1 MGLFGPK
8 VELINNKVKIIGF
21 PIYQFRADLKRKW
34 KTSKLLNLY
43 ELSFNWYNRNG
54 TLVFHEFFLPEMV
67 YILDQFPKR
76 KMYADLKKELYKCT
90 WLSQTLQEFT
100 SRVDFNKLNMLK
112 RSLRPW
118 QLEFLKVYD
127 QKRQQ
132 YNLKGYLNAFQQGLG
147 KTTTAIALMHCL
159 NKDKIIVIAPNNT
172 IYATWV
178 NEITEI
184 FPDKQD
190 IWTHHNQIKN
200 AKWYLINYESMNK
213 IVELANKDEFR
224 NCNVGIIID
233 EIHHFRNKET
243 DRSQNAFK
251 IAELTQCSDLLALSG
266 TPIKAL
272 GSEMLPLMKL
282 IDPLFH
288 TEIEDTFKEAFGL
301 SSLAVTDVIANRLGI
316 VMYRLTKEAAM
327 TLPEKTEETIKVK
340 IPNGKKYTMP
350 EMEKVIRTFT
360 TDRQK
365 FYNDNKYKYE
375 KDYKEA
381 LEYFEKNG
389 IYDKEAYQEYQE
401 MVREIILG
409 NAGQHG
415 QINNDMTIIIKTV
428 NIYEKRVIEPVLPSE
443 LRKRFR
449 KAKSVV
455 KYVHLVIMGEVLGGL
470 LPKYRAELYKE
481 IIEYGPIVKLIQSAI
496 KKSIIFTTYGSV
508 VESSEKILKKNNF
521 NPVLIYQRT
530 AKDRDKNIKLFKEN
544 EKINPMVT
552 TIQMMSTGVT
562 LNEANVVIFAPT
574 PFRYTDY
581 EQASDR
587 CHRIGQTDPVFIY
600 TLVLDTDGVP
610 NLSTR
615 IDDISNW
622 SKELFQKIVGV
633 KVDKIDLEEVVEAG
647 QENVYMSPEEKD
659 QWLSAYDV
667 L

>member
-8 VELINNKVKIIGF
+8 IEVVNNRVKIIGF

-34 KTSKLLNLY
+34 KSNKLLNLY

-67 YILDQFPKR
+67 YILDQLPKR
-76 KMYADLKKELYKCT
+76 KMYADLRKELYRCT
-90 WLSQTLQEFT
+90 WLQQTLQDFGN
-100 SRVDFNKLNMLK
+100 RVDFNKLHDLTRTLK
-112 RSLRPW
+112 PW
-118 QLEFLKVYD
+118 QQKFLEIYD
-127 QKRQQ
+127 QRRQQ

-147 KTTTAIALMHCL
+147 KTGTAIALMHCL
-159 NKDKIIVIAPNNT
+159 NKEKIIVVAPNNT

-178 NEITEI
+178 NEINEWLKT
-184 FPDKQD
+184 PQV
-190 IWTHHNQIKN
+190 IWTQHNPVKN
-200 AKWYLINYESMNK
+200 ARWYLINYESMSK
-213 IVELANKDEFR
+213 IVELCNSGEFK
-224 NCNVGIIID
+224 NYDIGIVID
-233 EIHHFRNKET
+233 EIHHFRNKDT

-251 IAELTQCSDLLALSG
+251 IAEMTQSTDILAMSG

-272 GSEMLPLMKL
+272 GSEMIPLMRL

-288 TEIEDTFKEAFGL
+288 TEIEDIFKDAFGL
-301 SSLAVTDVIANRLGI
+301 SSLSVTDIIANRLGI
-316 VMYRLTKEAAM
+316 VMFRLTKEEVM
-327 TLPEKTEETIKVK
+327 TMPEKTEETIKVK

-350 EMEKVIRTFT
+350 EMEKVIRSFTFE
-360 TDRQK
+360 RQK
-365 FYNDNKYKYE
+365 YYSENKAMYE
-375 KDYKEA
+375 KDYKDG
-381 LEYFEKNG
+381 LDYFEKFG
-389 IYDKEAYQEYQE
+389 KYDKEGYEEYKS
-401 MVREIILG
+401 MVKDIIH
-409 NAGQHG
+409 NTQSSM
-415 QINNDMTIIIKTV
+415 IDISTIIKTV
-428 NIYEKRVIEPVLPSE
+428 NVYEKRVILPVLQGD
-443 LRKRFR
+443 LKKRFR

-455 KYVHLVIMGEVLGGL
+455 KYVNLVIMGEVLGGI
-470 LPKYRAELYKE
+470 LPKYRAELYKD
-481 IIEYGPIVKLIQSAI
+481 IIEYGPVIKLIKSAI

-508 VESSEKILKKNNF
+508 VENSERVLKKNHF
-521 NPVLIYQRT
+521 SPILIYQKT

-581 EQASDR
+581 EQAYSR
-587 CHRIGQTDPVFIY
+587 CYRIGQTDPVFIY
-600 TLVLDTDGVP
+600 TLVLDTGGTP

-622 SKELFQKIVGV
+622 SKELFQKIVGT

-647 QENVYMSPEEKD
+647 QENMYILPEEKD
-659 QWLSAYDV
+659 QWFSAFDV

>member
-8 VELINNKVKIIGF
+8 VELVNNKVKIIGF

-76 KMYADLKKELYKCT
+76 KMYADLKKELYKYT
-90 WLSQTLQEFT
+90 WLSQTIQEFPN
-100 SRVDFNKLNMLK
+100 RVDFNKLRDFKRTLK
-112 RSLRPW
+112 PW
-118 QLEFLKVYD
+118 QQKFLEVYD
-127 QKRQQ
+127 QRRQQ
-132 YNLKGYLNAFQQGLG
+132 YNLKGYLNAFEQGLG
-147 KTTTAIALMHCL
+147 KSTCAIALMHCL
-159 NKDKIIVIAPNNT
+159 NKDKIIIVAPNNT

-178 NEITEI
+178 NEISECLKDTQ
-184 FPDKQD
+184 K
-190 IWTHHNQIKN
+190 IWTQHNPINN
-200 AKWYLINYESMNK
+200 ARWYLINYESMNK
-213 IVELANKDEFR
+213 VVELANSGEFK
-224 NCNVGIIID
+224 NSNVGIVID
-233 EIHHFRNKET
+233 EIHHFRNKDT

-251 IAELTQCSDLLALSG
+251 LAELTQSTDILAMSG

-272 GSEMLPLMKL
+272 GSEMLPLMRL

-288 TEIEDTFKEAFGL
+288 TEIEDIFKDAFGM
-301 SSLAVTDVIANRLGI
+301 SSIAVTDVIANRLGI
-316 VMYRLTKEAAM
+316 VMFRLTKDEVM
-327 TLPEKTEETIKVK
+327 TMPEKTEETIKVK

-350 EMEKVIRTFT
+350 EMEKVIRSFT
-360 TDRQK
+360 IERQK
-365 FYNDNKYKYE
+365 FYSDNKAKYE
-375 KDYKEA
+375 KDYRDGLA
-381 LEYFEKNG
+381 YFEQFGN
-389 IYDKEAYQEYQE
+389 YDKEAYEDYKL
-401 MVREIILG
+401 MVRDI
-409 NAGQHG
+409 
-415 QINNDMTIIIKTV
+415 INNTQTSMVDISTIIKTV
-428 NIYEKRVIEPVLPSE
+428 NVYEKNVILPVLPGE
-443 LRKRFR
+443 IKKLFR

-455 KYVHLVIMGEVLGGL
+455 KYSNLVIMGEVLGGI

-481 IIEYGPIVKLIQSAI
+481 IIEYGPVIKLIQSGI

-508 VESSEKILKKNNF
+508 VENSEKILKKNKF
-521 NPVLIYQRT
+521 NPVLVYQKT

-581 EQASDR
+581 EQAYSR
-587 CHRIGQTDPVFIY
+587 CYRIGQTDPVFIY
-600 TLVLDTDGVP
+600 TLVLDTDGTP

-633 KVDKIDLEEVVEAG
+633 KVDKIDLEEVVEVG
-647 QENVYMSPEEKD
+647 QENMYILPEEKD
-659 QWLSAYDV
+659 LWLSAYDI